1 MGTISNESGLNG
13 IQPENNRV
21 EQLKAFDE
29 TKKGV
34 KGLVDSG
41 VKTIPSIFIRPSD
54 ELLEDL
60 KIPNVQRKVPI
71 IDFKGIDRKDR
82 YDEIVKQVLE
92 ASQNWGFFQVVNH
105 GIPTHV
111 LDKML
116 DRLRMFHEQDDEIK
130 KQFYVRELV
139 TTGKT
144 FLYNSNYD
152 LYKSRAANWRDSLA
166 VNAFYSSGHIDPQQI
181 PEIFRDV
188 CWEYINE
195 VGKLGDI
202 VLEVISVGLGL
213 EADYLKEKMECSKGW
228 SLVNHYYPACPAPE
242 LTIGTNKHTDPS
254 FITILLQDQI
264 GGLQVF
270 NDNHWVDVQPIPGA
284 FVVNIGDILQIVEA
298 SPNSRDV
305 DDDFEHL
312 VAHALSYT
320 IESEDESIMGYGHIR
335 FGTLNEVINDD
346 KLMKSM
352 HGMDYE
358 KSMAAAAAGEVNS
371 SGSSQAAA

>member
-181 PEIFRDV
+181 PEIFR
-188 CWEYINE
+188 
-195 VGKLGDI
+195 
-202 VLEVISVGLGL
+202 
-213 EADYLKEKMECSKGW
+213 
-228 SLVNHYYPACPAPE
+228 
-242 LTIGTNKHTDPS
+242 
-254 FITILLQDQI
+254 
-264 GGLQVF
+264 
-270 NDNHWVDVQPIPGA
+270 
-284 FVVNIGDILQIVEA
+284 
-298 SPNSRDV
+298 
-305 DDDFEHL
+305 
-312 VAHALSYT
+312 
-320 IESEDESIMGYGHIR
+320 
-335 FGTLNEVINDD
+335 
-346 KLMKSM
+346 
-352 HGMDYE
+352 
-358 KSMAAAAAGEVNS
+358 
-371 SGSSQAAA
+371 